1 MAKQPRVLT
10 GQVAAITGGAR
21 GIGRETAR
29 TMLAEGMRV
38 AIGDVDFAAVQA
50 AAADLGPPDRIRAYA
65 LNVTDKSSFAAFLDG
80 AESDLGPLDVLVNNA
95 GIMQLGSFLE
105 EDDATTRRQIDIN
118 VNGVLYGMKLALP
131 GFVARGRGHL
141 VNIASSAGKGGFPGG
156 ATYCGTKHFVV
167 GVSEA
172 VRAELRDT
180 PVEVS
185 CVMPVVVKTELS
197 AGCRRPRDPPHHPAG
212 RRGGDRGRPKVPRF
226 DVYVP
231 RNVAAINAVMGLMP
245 RRGRDAIGRVP
256 QGRQGPGPARR
267 RGPPRLR
274 AARRPLR
281 AGPRSPGL
289 QGQGATP
296 RRRDPRPRFRR
307 PSSSRRPPADVGRA
321 SG

>member
-1 MAKQPRVLT
+1 MAKQPRDLT

-29 TMLAEGMRV
+29 SLLRRGMRV
-38 AIGDVDFAAVQA
+38 AIGDLDVAAAQA
-50 AAADLGPPDRIRAYA
+50 AAAELGTPDRIRAYA
-65 LNVTDKSSFAAFLDG
+65 LNVTDRASFAAFLEG
-80 AESDLGPLDVLVNNA
+80 AERDLGPLDVLVNNA
-95 GIMQLGSFLE
+95 GIMQLGSFLD

-197 AGCRRPRDPPHHPAG
+197 AGLQET
-212 RRGGDRGRPKVPRF
+212 RGIRHITPQDVAEAIVDALKVPRF

-245 RRGRDAIGRVP
+245 RRGRDAIGRVLKADKVLA
-256 QGRQGPGPARR
+256 QRDDVARR
-267 RGPPRLR
+267 AYELR
-274 AARRPLR
+274 AAR
-281 AGPRSPGL
+281 SEPGL
-289 QGQGATP
+289 EPGTN
-296 RRRDPRPRFRR
+296 
-307 PSSSRRPPADVGRA
+307 GRELTETT
-321 SG
+321 